1 MNQLI
6 GYPRVLCIED
16 SNYKWGLRKINLYEC
31 GVTIFVT
38 PSLLNLICILC
49 L

>member
-38 PSLLNLICILC
+38 PSL
-49 L
+49 